1 MKKRT
6 LALGLMMLGAA
17 SLSHADNQ
25 TGKFYAGTG
34 AGLYYV
40 DFDNLDY
47 DEGAATLRG
56 FGGYSLNQYV
66 SFEAGYTKLFEV
78 SDDVLGVDV
87 DVDGSVWDLSV
98 RPTLP
103 LGDNFR
109 AFGIIGWSSYDFEV
123 KASAPGFNVTSS
135 DDGDELHYG
144 LGAAFDLTD
153 SWTLRGEWITVDVSD
168 ADFGMASLSASYNF
182 R

>member
-1 MKKRT
+1 MKKRAI
-6 LALGLMMLGAA
+6 ALGALILGLG
-17 SLSHADNQ
+17 SFTHADSDS
-25 TGKFYAGTG
+25 GFYAGTG

-40 DFDNLDY
+40 DFDDLDY

-56 FGGYSLNQYV
+56 FVGYDLNQYI
-66 SFEAGYTKLFEV
+66 SFEGGYTKLFEV
-78 SDDVLGVDV
+78 SDDILGVDV
-87 DVDGSVWDLSV
+87 DIDGDVWDLSV

-109 AFGIIGWSSYDFEV
+109 AFGIVGWSNYDF
-123 KASAPGFNVTSS
+123 KIAASAPGITVS
-135 DDGDELHYG
+135 DSDSGDEMHYG

-153 SWTLRGEWITVDVSD
+153 SWTLRGEWVTVDVSD
-168 ADFGMASLSASYNF
+168 ADFGMFSVSATYNF

>member
-1 MKKRT
+1 MKKRAI
-6 LALGLMMLGAA
+6 ALGLLVFGAA
-17 SLSHADNQ
+17 SMGHADDQAGN
-25 TGKFYAGTG
+25 FYAGTG

-66 SFEAGYTKLFEV
+66 SFEVGYTKLFEV

-87 DVDGSVWDLSV
+87 DVDDNVWDLSV

-103 LGDNFR
+103 L
-109 AFGIIGWSSYDFEV
+109 
-123 KASAPGFNVTSS
+123 S

-144 LGAAFDLTD
+144 SGAAFDLTD
-153 SWTLRGEWITVDVSD
+153 RWTLRGEWVTVDVSD
-168 ADFGMASLSASYNF
+168 ADFGMASLSASYDF